1 MQPFL
6 SRGERRRAFPI
17 SIRSGRFV
25 MTTEA
30 LSPRR
35 ERSPLNN
42 RLRAML
48 TQENIITLVVAII
61 VAGAVV
67 VPLAVLFVSSFKVL
81 DPLGWDTTWGF
92 GNYVEMFTDRVIPK
106 AFLNTLIISS
116 GSTVLATFLGVSLAW
131 INART
136 NCPGRDYLEPY
147 NLIPFFLSPF
157 VGAIAWH
164 NLGEPQTG
172 LLNNW
177 AREIFGIEGAII
189 NVDNIYGV
197 IWVTGIFFA
206 PLVYLFVVG
215 SLRRMDPS
223 LEDSART
230 TGAGLIRT
238 TMTITLPLVMP
249 GILSGAIIVFVTSA
263 GEFGVPFKLSAPYGW
278 ETLTTQIFTKA
289 VGDDANH
296 YLGAAMSMGLGV
308 ITVLLIWIQQR
319 YIAPRSFTTV
329 TGKGFRPN
337 VLDLGWWRWV
347 AFGYN
352 LLFILVAVILP
363 IVCLIIVS
371 LHPVWTGKSVWADLT
386 TINYVKTLFWWRPE
400 AISAA
405 TNGIANSLILAFG
418 GASIAMVMALVI
430 SYMIHRTKGFGVR
443 MLDFLSVVPIG
454 FPGIVLAMGVL
465 VTYIQTPIYATLWI
479 LMLAYITRFFPY
491 GQRNISSIMLAISEE
506 LDQSS
511 RMAGASWFT
520 TLWRITI
527 PLLKPGLFAGW
538 ILLFIIFLRELS
550 ISIILFT
557 TGTETLSVGVYYLTN
572 FENEPLTAALSMAQT
587 VMLLIA
593 IYAFRRFAGREA
605 LTA

>member
-1 MQPFL
+1 MTQLGAAPTGGRPRTGNL
-6 SRGERRRAFPI
+6 LRG
-17 SIRSGRFV
+17 
-25 MTTEA
+25 
-30 LSPRR
+30 L
-35 ERSPLNN
+35 
-42 RLRAML
+42 L
-48 TQENIITLVVAII
+48 TQENIATMVVSLIVALAVILPLITLLVN
-61 VAGAVV
+61 
-67 VPLAVLFVSSFKVL
+67 SFLVL
-81 DPLGWDTTWGF
+81 DPLGWDTEWGF
-92 GNYVEMFTDRVIPK
+92 DNYVTLFTDRVIPK
-106 AFLNTLIISS
+106 AFLNTIIIST

-136 NCPGRDYLEPY
+136 NCPLRDYLEPY

-164 NLGEPQTG
+164 NLAAPRTG
-172 LLNNW
+172 LLNGW
-177 AREIFGIEGAII
+177 ARDLLGIESHIF
-189 NVDNIYGV
+189 NVDNLWGV

-238 TMTITLPLVMP
+238 TLTVTLPLVMP

-278 ETLTTQIFTKA
+278 ETLTTQIFSKA

-296 YLGAAMSMGLGV
+296 YLGATMSMALGI

-329 TGKGFRPN
+329 TGKGYRPN
-337 VLDLGWWRWV
+337 VLDLGGWKWV
-347 AFGYN
+347 ALGYN
-352 LLFILVAVILP
+352 LFYILVAVVLP
-363 IVCLIIVS
+363 IICLVIVS
-371 LHPVWTGKSVWADLT
+371 LHPVWTSEIQLSEITLD
-386 TINYVKTLFWWRPE
+386 NYVKTLFFWRSDS
-400 AISAA
+400 IQAA
-405 TNGIANSLILAFG
+405 TNGILNSFFLAFVGATIAMILA
-418 GASIAMVMALVI
+418 LVV
-430 SYMIHRTKGFGVR
+430 SYMIHRTRGFGAR
-443 MLDFLSVVPIG
+443 LLDFLCVVPIG

-465 VTYIQTPIYATLWI
+465 VTYIQTPIYATIWI
-479 LMLAYITRFFPY
+479 LLLGYITRFFPY
-491 GQRNISSIMLAISEE
+491 GQRNVSSVMLAISEE

-520 TLWRITI
+520 TLRRITI
-527 PLLKPGLFAGW
+527 PLLKPGIFAGW
-538 ILLFIIFLRELS
+538 VLLFIIYLRELS
-550 ISIILFT
+550 ISIILYT

-572 FENEPLTAALSMAQT
+572 FENEPLTSALSMAQT
-587 VMLLIA
+587 VALLLCIFV
-593 IYAFRRFAGREA
+593 FRRVAGREA

>member
-1 MQPFL
+1 
-6 SRGERRRAFPI
+6 
-17 SIRSGRFV
+17 
-25 MTTEA
+25 MTTET
-30 LSPRR
+30 LSPTR
-35 ERSPLNN
+35 ERSRTSN

-61 VAGAVV
+61 VAGAVI

-92 GNYVEMFTDRVIPK
+92 GNYVEMFTDRIIPK
-106 AFLNTLIISS
+106 AFVNTLIISS
-116 GSTVLATFLGVSLAW
+116 GSTILATFLGVSLAW

-177 AREIFGIEGAII
+177 ARDILGIEGALI
-189 NVDNIYGV
+189 NVNNIWGV

-230 TGAGLIRT
+230 TGAGLVRT
-238 TMTITLPLVMP
+238 TMTVTLPLVMP

-278 ETLTTQIFTKA
+278 ETLTTQIFSKA

-296 YLGAAMSMGLGV
+296 FLGAAMSMALGI

-337 VLDLGWWRWV
+337 VLDLGPWKWV
-347 AFGYN
+347 AFAYN
-352 LLFILVAVILP
+352 LMFIAVAVVLP

-371 LHPVWTGKSVWADLT
+371 LHPVWTGKIVWADIT

-405 TNGIANSLILAFG
+405 TNGIGNSLILAFG

-520 TLWRITI
+520 TLRRITI

-587 VMLLIA
+587 VLLLIA
-593 IYAFRRFAGREA
+593 IYVFRRVAGREA

>member
-1 MQPFL
+1 
-6 SRGERRRAFPI
+6 
-17 SIRSGRFV
+17 

-30 LSPRR
+30 LSPTR

-172 LLNNW
+172 LINNW

-352 LLFILVAVILP
+352 LMFILVAVVLP

-371 LHPVWTGKSVWADLT
+371 LHPVWTGKIVWADLT

-405 TNGIANSLILAFG
+405 TNGIGNSLILAFG

-550 ISIILFT
+550 ISIILYT

>member
-1 MQPFL
+1 
-6 SRGERRRAFPI
+6 
-17 SIRSGRFV
+17 
-25 MTTEA
+25 MTVET
-30 LSPRR
+30 LSPTR
-35 ERSPLNN
+35 ERSRTSN
-42 RLRAML
+42 RLRAMM
-48 TQENIITLVVAII
+48 TQENLITFVVAII
-61 VAGAVV
+61 VAGAVI

-81 DPLGWDTTWGF
+81 GPLGWDTTWGF
-92 GNYVEMFTDRVIPK
+92 GNYVEMVTDRIIPK

-371 LHPVWTGKSVWADLT
+371 LHPVWTGKIVWADLT